1 MNTKNLRK
9 AGVAWL
15 AVALLSPT
23 LTACGTLE
31 VSVERTPM
39 PTPLPTPMPIPGLT
53 PTRPPVLYR
62 PTGRPTDVSSLVD
75 CTPRAD
81 TDEACL
87 DNGQVRLVGYLGMPS
102 DGSQDYF
109 TLSRGTERTSVMVT
123 PAEGHSTD
131 MLRWL
136 LDHNALALVEGWV
149 TSLDPPTLLTSREQP
164 AARSFHRSVP
174 LAEVY
179 TNPKLGIAIGIPAG
193 WIVEDHTGK
202 GMGGTVAI
210 RNHHSRD
217 VGWPPIDRPD
227 PSLYCVEIVPI
238 LRTQATTIAQMR
250 AQIESRVLREQSM
263 TINDSD
269 AIRLGA
275 DAPIGGRTE
284 ILLVQRPDGV
294 LLLQTWQDPALFE
307 RMIETLL
314 LAFRP

>member
-1 MNTKNLRK
+1 M
-9 AGVAWL
+9 
-15 AVALLSPT
+15 
-23 LTACGTLE
+23 
-31 VSVERTPM
+31 
-39 PTPLPTPMPIPGLT
+39 
-53 PTRPPVLYR
+53 
-62 PTGRPTDVSSLVD
+62 VD

-87 DNGQVRLVGYLGMPS
+87 DNGRVRLVGYLGMCHLMA
-102 DGSQDYF
+102 SQDYF
-109 TLSRGTERTSVMVT
+109 TLSRGPERTPVIVT
-123 PAEGHSTD
+123 PAEGHFTD

-136 LDHNALALVEGWV
+136 LDHNTLALVEGWI

-164 AARSFHRSVP
+164 AARPFHRSVP

-193 WIVEDHTGK
+193 WIVEDATGE
-202 GMGGTVAI
+202 GMGGIVAI
-210 RNHHSRD
+210 QNYHSRD

-227 PSLYCVEIVPI
+227 PSLYKVEIVPI

-250 AQIESRVLREQSM
+250 AQIEDRVLSEQSM
-263 TINDSD
+263 TVNDLD
-269 AIRLGA
+269 AIRLSVDVTG
-275 DAPIGGRTE
+275 DRTE
-284 ILLVQRPDGV
+284 ILLMQRPGGV